1 MRNIMDKCRFSVII
15 SAYNVEPYI
24 ERAIDSVL
32 NQNFDNYELI
42 VVEDKS
48 TDKSLEK
55 IMQYKGRV
63 KIIKNKKNMGLGAV
77 RNIGIKN
84 AVGEYIVHLDGDD
97 TLYNESTLKDIDNL
111 IGSNTP
117 DIVFLGFQEISGN
130 NRLRISTKEDSTR
143 EARLIC
149 DTNFSVPSKCWR
161 REFLIENDIK
171 FIEDV
176 YYEDMIYSI
185 KAVTLA
191 KDTMYGEFPIF
202 NYYKNRAGS
211 IMTVP
216 SIRRCVDMYKMLA
229 YLMEIYGQAPKELKP
244 YVLSFIINETKS
256 IPFKL
261 KGILNA
267 IENKEN
273 SPIFAKR
280 QYKFTDINSITE
292 EEF

>member
-1 MRNIMDKCRFSVII
+1 MDKCRFSVII

-32 NQNFDNYELI
+32 NQNFNNYELI

-48 TDKSLEK
+48 TDKTIEK
-55 IMQYKGRV
+55 IMKYEGKI
-63 KIIKNKKNMGLGAV
+63 KIIKNEKNMGLGAV
-77 RNIGIKN
+77 RNIGIEN
-84 AVGEYIVHLDGDD
+84 AKGEYIIHLDGDD
-97 TLYNESTLKDIDNL
+97 SLYSESTLKDIDSL
-111 IGSNTP
+111 IGENTP
-117 DIVFLGFQEISGN
+117 DIVFLGFLEINGDN
-130 NRLRISTKEDSTR
+130 KRLRISTKENSTR

-149 DTNFSVPSKCWR
+149 DANFSVPSKCWR
-161 REFLIENDIK
+161 RKFLIENNIK

-185 KAVTLA
+185 KAVSLA
-191 KDTMYGEFPIF
+191 KDTMYGDFPIF

-216 SIRRCVDMYKMLA
+216 SIRRCTDMYKMLA
-229 YLMEIYGQAPKELKP
+229 YLMEIYSQTPKELKP
-244 YVLSFIINETKS
+244 YILSFIINETKS

-267 IENKEN
+267 IENGQN

-292 EEF
+292 EEI